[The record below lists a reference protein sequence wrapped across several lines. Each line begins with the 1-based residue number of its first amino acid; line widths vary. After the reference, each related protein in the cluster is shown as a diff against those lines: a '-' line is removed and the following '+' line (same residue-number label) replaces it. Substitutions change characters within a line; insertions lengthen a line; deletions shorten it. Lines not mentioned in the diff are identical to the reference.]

1 MGETETEG
9 EDLDKGDQMITRYYG
24 NRGHQR
30 MTSAG
35 WSPTETMESQWEIIE
50 RGLAEIE
57 NLRNLSTKTTWQ
69 HRRAE
74 RLLAEEEELVGA
86 GHAS

>member
-1 MGETETEG
+1 
-9 EDLDKGDQMITRYYG
+9 
-24 NRGHQR
+24 
-30 MTSAG
+30 
-35 WSPTETMESQWEIIE
+35 MESQWEIIE